1 MVIIVLE
8 TPSRL
13 SLAFEVDILPTGRL
27 GRKKKIF
34 WITVHPQPCNVID
47 LTARDG
53 VSGRVLTLKSL
64 L

>member
-27 GRKKKIF
+27 GRKKKNLLDYSA
-34 WITVHPQPCNVID
+34 PP
-47 LTARDG
+47 
-53 VSGRVLTLKSL
+53 TL
-64 L
+64 